1 MRPVKGGDEGG
12 FSLIEVLVAIS
23 LFAIVSIGFYSVM
36 FAGVR
41 GGDTTRSLVRISGEA
56 RAGFNRM
63 VRDTREAER
72 IDAASPTS
80 YNVKVDFNND
90 GAFQNPNARGDYE
103 DLTYSYNSA
112 DQTIRLNNSV
122 LMSGVTPISG
132 VPMFN
137 YTSNILEYDWGSG
150 NLGAA
155 LPRDG
160 VTTWQE
166 LDLAYVRG
174 GVTGVGNQNNVLDSA
189 ELPFI
194 SSVVYSVRV
203 SHDGRSSNFFAEAEL
218 RNRR

>member
-1 MRPVKGGDEGG
+1 MRFTRDAEGG

-23 LFAIVSIGFYSVM
+23 LFAIISIGFYSVM
-36 FAGVR
+36 FAGV
-41 GGDTTRSLVRISGEA
+41 GGGNTTRSLVRISGEA

-90 GAFQNPNARGDYE
+90 GFFHNPNLNGDYE

-112 DQTIRLNNSV
+112 DQTIRLNNNV
-122 LMSGVTPISG
+122 LMSGVTPVNG
-132 VPMFN
+132 VVFN

-150 NLGAA
+150 PLGASG
-155 LPRDG
+155 LPDG
-160 VTTWQE
+160 VTTWGE
-166 LDLAYVRG
+166 LDVAPSK
-174 GVTGVGNQNNVLDSA
+174 GVTGVGNQNGQLDSA

-194 SSVVYSVRV
+194 SGVVYSVRV